1 MFMMFAVNILLLP
14 LRWWYIN
21 CFSINSHPWSHLSI
35 YLLISI
41 ISFYLLRWSHSIHHI
56 ELLALAVNHLSFL
69 TENSWR
75 PAIAYVLYC
84 KYVLPVFKSFL
95 LLEEDAFITSNISS
109 NSSSGSSSNSG
120 GDDSSGGS
128 KKVGRNSNSSGKDDG
143 NILTNLQAAAA
154 QTTSSSSS
162 SSSSSPSS
170 VYPPK
175 NLIQTPDNISTS
187 TSANSST
194 VYNLI
199 MFMKEPR
206 LLKSFVNS
214 SAEIL
219 GFLEVVFRELEK
231 ENMVYIRAL
240 NKYIENNNH
249 G

>member
-1 MFMMFAVNILLLP
+1 M
-14 LRWWYIN
+14 
-21 CFSINSHPWSHLSI
+21 
-35 YLLISI
+35 
-41 ISFYLLRWSHSIHHI
+41 
-56 ELLALAVNHLSFL
+56 NHLSFL

-95 LLEEDAFITSNISS
+95 LLEEDAFITSKISSNSS
-109 NSSSGSSSNSG
+109 NSSSGSSSNSSSGSSG

-128 KKVGRNSNSSGKDDG
+128 KKVGRNSNSSSKDDG

-162 SSSSSPSS
+162 SSS